1 MDLRCT
7 CGASLPD
14 DARFC
19 HKCGKPQ
26 FEEDIARLS
35 ASEAPTP
42 VQGPLDVP
50 GSGGAKT
57 KPIGFGNMRAV
68 AITMASAAIA
78 LVALFL
84 AAAISPVLGPVV
96 LCSAGFAAA
105 RFYRRRTAEPLS
117 PGGGA
122 YLGLMTGVWLFL
134 VVAIC
139 ATITSIYVASPAGRE
154 ILKAAMPKMPEL
166 AKLLDDPHQFLIN
179 LMEGL
184 IPMFFLATISSA
196 LGGMLA
202 ARMSAR
208 RTQP

>member
-1 MDLRCT
+1 VELRCT
-7 CGASLPD
+7 CGANLPE

-26 FEEDIARLS
+26 FEEDIERIS
-35 ASEAPTP
+35 AGEPTTP
-42 VQGPLDVP
+42 VQGPIDVP
-50 GSGGAKT
+50 GIKT
-57 KPIGFGNMRAV
+57 VPIGFGNMRAV
-68 AITMASAAIA
+68 AITMAAAAIA
-78 LVALFL
+78 LIALFL

-105 RFYRRRTAEPLS
+105 RFYRKRTAEPLS

-122 YLGLMTGVWLFL
+122 YLGLMTGIWLFL

-139 ATITSIYVASPAGRE
+139 AAITSIYVASPTGRE
-154 ILKAAMPKMPEL
+154 VLRAAMPKMPEI

-184 IPMFFLATISSA
+184 IPMFFLATISAA

-208 RTQP
+208 RTQL

>member
-1 MDLRCT
+1 VELRCT
-7 CGASLPD
+7 CGAILPE

-26 FEEDIARLS
+26 LEEDIERIS
-35 ASEAPTP
+35 SSEAATA
-42 VQGPLDVP
+42 VQGSIDVP
-50 GSGGAKT
+50 GT
-57 KPIGFGNMRAV
+57 KAVPIGFGNMRAV
-68 AITMASAAIA
+68 AITMAAAAIA
-78 LVALFL
+78 LIALFL

-105 RFYRRRTAEPLS
+105 RFYRKRTAEPLS

-122 YLGLMTGVWLFL
+122 YLGLMTGIWLFL

-139 ATITSIYVASPAGRE
+139 AAITSIYVASPTGRE
-154 ILKAAMPKMPEL
+154 VLRAAMPKMPEL

-184 IPMFFLATISSA
+184 IPMFFLATISAA

>member
-1 MDLRCT
+1 VELRCT
-7 CGASLPD
+7 CGASLPE

-26 FEEDIARLS
+26 FEEDIERIS
-35 ASEAPTP
+35 ATEPATP
-42 VQGPLDVP
+42 VQGPVDVP
-50 GSGGAKT
+50 GTKT
-57 KPIGFGNMRAV
+57 VPIGFGNMRAV
-68 AITMASAAIA
+68 AITMAAAAIA
-78 LVALFL
+78 LIALFL

-105 RFYRRRTAEPLS
+105 RFYRKRTAEPLS

-122 YLGLMTGVWLFL
+122 YLGLMTGIWLFL

-139 ATITSIYVASPAGRE
+139 AAITSIYVASPTGRE
-154 ILKAAMPKMPEL
+154 VLRAAMPKMPEL

-184 IPMFFLATISSA
+184 IPMFFLATISAA